1 MNLKLSFCCL
11 IFSLT
16 LSYPVISQEQ
26 KDQSETELLSLYFDN
41 IFGGDER
48 LISGH
53 IYYGPMKGSIQ
64 GHPYYFD
71 DTWKNG
77 IIVTPTEKFEDLQ
90 VKYDIT
96 INQVILKYTTTD
108 YAVYQIGLNSG
119 NIINLKMAGS
129 EFIPLPG
136 TGGSTDIPFAEVI
149 SEGPVMYLV
158 TKAKI
163 LDITSSTGSADYEY
177 KEYLRQYLYYDG
189 ILKSFRSKKSV
200 YKTFP
205 ELKKQLKKYVR
216 QNNLYLIRNRIGERK
231 KMIDYCN
238 TLLTD
243 NHE

>member
-1 MNLKLSFCCL
+1 MNLKLSFFFL
-11 IFSLT
+11 LFSLIV
-16 LSYPVISQEQ
+16 SYPVMSQEQ
-26 KDQSETELLSLYFDN
+26 KDHSESELLSLYFDN

-53 IYYGPMKGSIQ
+53 IYYGPVKGSIQ

-77 IIVTPTEKFEDLQ
+77 IIETPVARFEDLQ

-96 INQVILKYTTTD
+96 LNQVILQYTTTD

-136 TGGSTDIPFAEVI
+136 TDGSTDIPFAEVI

-158 TKAKI
+158 TKEKI
-163 LDITSSTGSADYEY
+163 LEITSSTGSADYEY
-177 KEYLRQYLYYDG
+177 KEYLRQYLYYEG
-189 ILKSFRSKKSV
+189 MLKSFRSKNTV

-205 ELKKQLKKYVR
+205 ELKKQLKKFVR
-216 QNNLYLIRNRIGERK
+216 QNNLYLIRNKVGERRK
-231 KMIDYCN
+231 LIDYCN
-238 TLLTD
+238 ILLTGS
-243 NHE
+243 HE